1 MMVKVI
7 IIDPFKRKIY
17 EKEIGQDNLQDM
29 HGIVGGYIAAAGA
42 FENGDILFVNDEG
55 LLKDN
60 QEFFKVSEINPDP
73 LAGVGFIQGHDDD
86 GAGKDAAIDHLELA
100 LKVEWGR

>member
-7 IIDPFKRKIY
+7 IIDPFKRQIY

-29 HGIVGGYIAAAGA
+29 QGIVGGYIEASGV
-42 FENGDILFVNDEG
+42 FENGDILYVDEEG
-55 LLKDN
+55 LLKEN

-73 LAGVGFIQGHDDD
+73 LAGVGFIQGYDND
-86 GAGKDAAIDHLELA
+86 GAGKDATIDHLELA